1 MYYVLRLGSIRT
13 VGILYGYLLYCV
25 MQFYSVELTLSACVW
40 DDRVMRY
47 TAPDYVAGG
56 AGEA

>member
-25 MQFYSVELTLSACVW
+25 MQFYSVELTLSACV
-40 DDRVMRY
+40 
-47 TAPDYVAGG
+47 
-56 AGEA
+56 